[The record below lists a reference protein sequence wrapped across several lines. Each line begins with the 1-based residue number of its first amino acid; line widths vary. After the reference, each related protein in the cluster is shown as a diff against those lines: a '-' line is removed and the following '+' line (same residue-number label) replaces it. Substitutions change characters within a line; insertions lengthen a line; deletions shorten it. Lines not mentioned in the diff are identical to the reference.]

1 VSERAARPPLLE
13 QMGGV
18 AGLVHSAL
26 PSIAFVVADA
36 ALGLQ
41 GGIWFAVGVAVAITL
56 WRLWRK
62 ESIQPA
68 ISGLFGVGLSVFIA
82 YQTGSGKGY
91 FLVGI
96 WTSVVLAGIF
106 LVSILVRWPLVGV
119 IWHAASGT
127 GHAWRDDK
135 PSRLGYDIAT
145 LALVAIFVSRF
156 VVEQWL
162 YSGDSVGWLAFA
174 RIVMGY
180 PLSAVALLVAFW
192 AIRRSGRRLKILT
205 MD

>member
-1 VSERAARPPLLE
+1 M

-36 ALGLQ
+36 ALGFQ

-82 YQTGSGKGY
+82 YQIGSGKGY

-106 LVSILVRWPLVGV
+106 DPGPL
-119 IWHAASGT
+119 AAG
-127 GHAWRDDK
+127 GRH
-135 PSRLGYDIAT
+135 
-145 LALVAIFVSRF
+145 LARGQRHRTRVA
-156 VVEQWL
+156 
-162 YSGDSVGWLAFA
+162 
-174 RIVMGY
+174 
-180 PLSAVALLVAFW
+180 
-192 AIRRSGRRLKILT
+192 
-205 MD
+205 